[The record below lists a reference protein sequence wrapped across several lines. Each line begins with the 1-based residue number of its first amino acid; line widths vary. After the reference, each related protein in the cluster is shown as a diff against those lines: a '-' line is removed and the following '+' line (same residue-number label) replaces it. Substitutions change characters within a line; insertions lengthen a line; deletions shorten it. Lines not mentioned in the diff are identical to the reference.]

1 MKKSGTTLGY
11 QFNNP
16 HLLRMALTH
25 RSHSMPHN
33 ERLEF
38 LGDSLLNCV
47 ISARLYNTYPDLSEG
62 ELSRLRAHFVQE
74 QALCKIAGE
83 LNLSPLLM
91 LGEGEV
97 KSGGAQRA
105 SILAD
110 TVEALV
116 GAVYLD
122 GGFDKTQAWVN
133 DLFDKSFANIDPLE
147 ISKDPKTLLQEYV
160 QSKKID
166 LPIYT
171 ITTTHG
177 QAHQQ
182 IFVVECKIAALGIQ
196 VEGEGSS
203 RRNAEQAAAK
213 KAYQLIRK

>member
-1 MKKSGTTLGY
+1 MKKLQAKLGY

-47 ISARLYNTYPDLSEG
+47 ISARLYNTYPDLPEG
-62 ELSRLRAHFVQE
+62 DLSRLRAHFVQE
-74 QALCKIAGE
+74 QALCKIAGA
-83 LNLSPLLM
+83 LNLSPALM
-91 LGEGEV
+91 LGEGEI

-133 DLFDKSFANIDPLE
+133 DLFDRSFANIDPLE
-147 ISKDPKTLLQEYV
+147 IGKDPKTLLQEYV
-160 QSKKID
+160 QSKKIN

-171 ITTTHG
+171 IITTRG

-182 IFVVECKIAALGIQ
+182 VFVVECKISALGIQ

-213 KAYQLIRK
+213 KAYQLIHK